1 MGLDNGIY
9 VKSNSRAITRDI
21 LPIGI
26 GYPFEQDWRAGQVH
40 ICYWRKCWGLR
51 DAIIANFYGRDNEP
65 NEPIVLDK
73 PSQAIELIKIITK
86 FLDKEAWEMK
96 GDSIWEYSEIHDIL
110 IRDILNLAFI
120 ASFMYRNPD
129 VYLEFY
135 DSF

>member
-9 VKSNSRAITRDI
+9 VKSNSRAITRDM

-26 GYPFEQDWRAGQVH
+26 EYPFREDWRAGQIH

-51 DAIIANFYGRDNEP
+51 DNIITYFHGRSNES
-65 NEPIVLDK
+65 IILDK
-73 PSQAIELIKIITK
+73 PSHAIELIKIITK
-86 FLDKEAWEMK
+86 FLDREVWEED
-96 GDSIWEYSEIHDIL
+96 GYSIWEYNEIHDIL

>member
-9 VKSNSRAITRDI
+9 VKSNSRAIARDI

-26 GYPFEQDWRAGQVH
+26 EYPFEEDWRAGQVH

-51 DAIIANFYGRDNEP
+51 DSIITYFHGRSNES
-65 NEPIVLDK
+65 IILDK
-73 PSQAIELIKIITK
+73 SSHAIDLIKIITK
-86 FLDKEAWEMK
+86 FLDKEVWEAE
-96 GDSIWEYSEIHDIL
+96 GDSIWEYSEIHNIL

-120 ASFMYRNPD
+120 ASFMSRNPD